1 MVGQEAPP
9 GFRVRDASSA
19 FPPLRCAL
27 PHTLH
32 DGHPRLPGELS
43 GLLSSSMCVPVGVYA
58 SAVWPACILGLAFP
72 RTSLPCGLSLFPH
85 CAATACPLV
94 CPSRHFI
101 SCRPSSTSSVP
112 TAPPGWWQVRH
123 RGLERALRRSRAP
136 HSPRVCPG
144 TRPPVVLRTNRRR
157 RGLPDRCA
165 VFLPWPQRGMRQGGG
180 RRGGRS
186 LCHKRHPNHLLCG
199 VWGQ

>member
-27 PHTLH
+27 PHALH
-32 DGHPRLPGELS
+32 DGHPSLPGELS
-43 GLLSSSMCVPVGVYA
+43 GLLSSSMCTGRCLCQ
-58 SAVWPACILGLAFP
+58 SGLASMHP

-85 CAATACPLV
+85 CASTACPLV

-112 TAPPGWWQVRH
+112 TAPPGWWQVRR
-123 RGLERALRRSRAP
+123 RGRERALRRSRAP

-144 TRPPVVLRTNRRR
+144 TSPPAVLCTNRRR

-165 VFLPWPQRGMRQGGG
+165 VFLPWPQCGMRQGGG

-186 LCHKRHPNHLLCG
+186 LCHKRHPKHLLCR